1 MVDINESILYNTE
14 LNASEKLLLLLI
26 NDKDGKELSSKFFM
40 KQLMCSENE
49 LNKII
54 ENLINNG
61 YLNAIDNKL
70 KEDKDNIKI
79 IKNSN
84 DYKKLRLKELTDN
97 DYENNIDNL
106 HDLIDEPINDRQARI
121 ILNMASGDIEL
132 IKTKY
137 KEAKKSQFSD
147 KIGILLKLL
156 QTQEYEYKTK
166 EKVAKSQINYRKLS
180 KLKNYQKINNIQK
193 R

>member
-1 MVDINESILYNTE
+1 MDINESILYNTE

>member
-1 MVDINESILYNTE
+1 VDINESILYNTE
-14 LNASEKLLLLLI
+14 LNSSEKLLLLLI
-26 NDKDGKELSSKFFM
+26 NDKSGKELSSKFFM

-54 ENLINNG
+54 ENLINKG

-70 KEDKDNIKI
+70 KEDEENIKI

-106 HDLIDEPINDRQARI
+106 HNLIEEPINDRQARI

-137 KEAKKSQFSD
+137 KEARKSQFSD
-147 KIGILLKLL
+147 KIGVLLKLL

-166 EKVAKSQINYRKLS
+166 EKVAKSQINYGKLS
-180 KLKNYQKINNIQK
+180 KLKNYQKINNMHK

>member
-1 MVDINESILYNTE
+1 MDINESILYNTE
-14 LNASEKLLLLLI
+14 LNSSEKLLLLLI
-26 NDKDGKELSSKFFM
+26 NDKSGKELSSKFFM

-54 ENLINNG
+54 ENLINKG

-70 KEDKDNIKI
+70 KEDEENIKI

-106 HDLIDEPINDRQARI
+106 HNLIEEPINDRQARI

-137 KEAKKSQFSD
+137 KEARKSQFSD
-147 KIGILLKLL
+147 KIGVLLKLL

-166 EKVAKSQINYRKLS
+166 EKVAKSQINYGKLS
-180 KLKNYQKINNIQK
+180 KLKNYQKINNMHK